1 MIIGV
6 PVAKAAADAQIPWLE
21 AIEIR
26 LAATAKSLG
35 STKAIKMT
43 GLADIVSSRI
53 TNLRLD
59 EIRASLRHRVYSILV
74 FVAGERSQVIP
85 LTRNEKTANVET
97 SQHLLLLNWLRS
109 GASPHSSCW
118 QRKIIQEH

>member
-26 LAATAKSLG
+26 LAATAKSLS

-74 FVAGERSQVIP
+74 FVAGEQRQIIP
-85 LTRNEKTANVET
+85 LSRNEKMTNDQT
-97 SQHLLLLNWLRS
+97 PSICFL
-109 GASPHSSCW
+109 
-118 QRKIIQEH
+118 